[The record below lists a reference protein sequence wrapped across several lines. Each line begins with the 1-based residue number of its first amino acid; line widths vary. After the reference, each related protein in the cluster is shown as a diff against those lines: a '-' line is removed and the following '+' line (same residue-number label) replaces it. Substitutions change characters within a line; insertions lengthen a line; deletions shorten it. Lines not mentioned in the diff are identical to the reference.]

1 MRVCVDRRA
10 NAMNSS
16 QRVYLD
22 AFLAPLAAF
31 LERDDVTDL
40 YINRPG
46 EVWLETS
53 SGIERHDQPATRRCR
68 ACGGWR
74 GRSRRPPTRA
84 STASIPCSRRRC
96 PTDRASR
103 FARRRRRAGNII
115 VAIRR
120 HNMPDLR
127 LTDYLASGAFAR
139 VGEAALSREATDA
152 HLATLLD
159 QGMTYEFLAT
169 AVKTKKTIV
178 IAGGTGTGKTTFLN
192 ALLKEAPA
200 DERFVLIEDTP
211 EIQLHH
217 QNAVGLVAV
226 RGKLGEASVT
236 PGDLLEAALRLRPDR
251 IIMGEVRGAEA
262 ISWLRAVG
270 TGHPGSITTVHANSP
285 DGAIEQLAMMS
296 MLAGTEFGRAE
307 LVDYVRATVD
317 VFIQLGQDDGT
328 RLITEI
334 KFRRNAQCRAGVAE
348 DLTPRREECTGERCN
363 LAPLLRRGARSGGV
377 AGALEFRSV
386 AGPAGRASAFPC
398 GAAVSTDERSPS
410 AATAAL
416 AAVRRALR
424 QPAVRA
430 RVGAVRGARYAS
442 CAAGGSAGAAA
453 RARLRASRAACRD
466 RSRRGPRFRR

>member
-1 MRVCVDRRA
+1 M
-10 NAMNSS
+10 S

-22 AFLAPLAAF
+22 AFLAPLAVF
-31 LERDDVTDL
+31 LDRSDVTDL

-53 SGIERHDQPATRRCR
+53 SGIERHDQPGLDDAALWRLARQIAAASDQGINREHPLLAATLPDGSRVQICAPPATR
-68 ACGGWR
+68 
-74 GRSRRPPTRA
+74 
-84 STASIPCSRRRC
+84 
-96 PTDRASR
+96 
-103 FARRRRRAGNII
+103 GNLI

-127 LTDYLASGAFAR
+127 LADYLAAGAFAR
-139 VGEAALSREATDA
+139 VGEAALTREATDA

-159 QGMTYEFLAT
+159 QGKTYEFLAT
-169 AVKTKKTIV
+169 AVKTNKTIV

-200 DERFVLIEDTP
+200 NERFVLIEDTP

-236 PGDLLEAALRLRPDR
+236 PADLLEAALRLRPDR

-296 MLAGTEFGRAE
+296 MLAGTELGRSE
-307 LVDYVRATVD
+307 LVDYVRAIVD
-317 VFIQLGQDDGT
+317 VFIQLGQDNGT

-334 KFRRNAQCRAGVAE
+334 KFRRNTNAE
-348 DLTPRREECTGERCN
+348 
-363 LAPLLRRGARSGGV
+363 
-377 AGALEFRSV
+377 
-386 AGPAGRASAFPC
+386 
-398 GAAVSTDERSPS
+398 
-410 AATAAL
+410 ATSL
-416 AAVRRALR
+416 KM
-424 QPAVRA
+424 
-430 RVGAVRGARYAS
+430 
-442 CAAGGSAGAAA
+442 
-453 RARLRASRAACRD
+453 
-466 RSRRGPRFRR
+466 

>member
-1 MRVCVDRRA
+1 
-10 NAMNSS
+10 MNTS

-31 LERDDVTDL
+31 LDRADVTDL

-53 SGIERHDQPATRRCR
+53 TGIERHDQPGLDDAALWRLARQIAAASDQGINREHPLLAATLPDGSRVQICAPPATR
-68 ACGGWR
+68 
-74 GRSRRPPTRA
+74 
-84 STASIPCSRRRC
+84 
-96 PTDRASR
+96 
-103 FARRRRRAGNII
+103 GNII

-120 HNMPDLR
+120 HSMPDLR
-127 LTDYLASGAFAR
+127 LTDYVAAGAFAR
-139 VGEAALSREATDA
+139 VGEAALTREATDA

-159 QGMTYEFLAT
+159 RGMTYEFLVT

-178 IAGGTGTGKTTFLN
+178 IGGGTGTGKTTFLN
-192 ALLKEAPA
+192 ALLKEAPT

-226 RGKLGEASVT
+226 RGRLGEASVS

-285 DGAIEQLAMMS
+285 EGAIEQLAMMS
-296 MLAGTEFGRAE
+296 MLAGTEFERSE

-317 VFIQLGQDDGT
+317 VFIQLGQDNGA

-334 KFRRNAQCRAGVAE
+334 
-348 DLTPRREECTGERCN
+348 
-363 LAPLLRRGARSGGV
+363 
-377 AGALEFRSV
+377 
-386 AGPAGRASAFPC
+386 
-398 GAAVSTDERSPS
+398 
-410 AATAAL
+410 
-416 AAVRRALR
+416 
-424 QPAVRA
+424 
-430 RVGAVRGARYAS
+430 
-442 CAAGGSAGAAA
+442 
-453 RARLRASRAACRD
+453 
-466 RSRRGPRFRR
+466 RFRRSPGAEPSSARI